1 MQFVSCHN
9 GQIFTTQQ
17 WQGAAGGAGRG
28 FATGLAAIDE
38 LLPQRRL
45 ARGVIHEILA
55 MPSHPTPR
63 LFALLLAKAA
73 TGATA
78 PLVWC
83 DPLQTLFPPAIAAA
97 GIPLKNVYLLN
108 PRNAAEQSWAVA
120 ECMRCRGVGATIA
133 PVSRLTRLE
142 ARRLQLAAEKG
153 GGIGLLL
160 RPMNAGA
167 SVYAAATRWLVAPA
181 QGERTIQRWTVQL
194 IHAHG
199 GRVGTTVILEHHRET
214 NTLRASEQLADRPRV
229 ATPSVA

>member
-17 WQGAAGGAGRG
+17 WQGAAENTARG
-28 FATGLAAIDE
+28 FATGLPAIDE
-38 LLPQRRL
+38 LLPHQRF
-45 ARGVIHEILA
+45 ARGVIHELLA
-55 MPSHPTPR
+55 MPNHPTPR
-63 LFALLLAKAA
+63 FFALLLAKAA
-73 TGATA
+73 TGAKS

-97 GIPLKNVYLLN
+97 GIPLENVYLLN
-108 PRNAAEQSWAVA
+108 PRTQVEQSWAVA
-120 ECMRCRGVGATIA
+120 ECMRCKGVSATIA
-133 PVSRLTRLE
+133 QVSRLTRLE

-167 SVYAAATRWLVAPA
+167 SVYAAATRWLIAPA
-181 QGERTIQRWTVQL
+181 KGERTVQRWTVQL

-214 NTLRASEQLADRPRV
+214 NTLRASEQLADRPSV
-229 ATPSVA
+229 ATSVA